1 MPIVPTIQDSE
12 TKIQADRLSF
22 PKGAQSHLPF
32 RYYAAL
38 VGAGSN
44 TEVFL
49 NGVSGSRLGIPPDS
63 SVYVFVTYSVFEY
76 TTVTGAFVAG
86 AGGFLNGLATNNN
99 GTVALATNTTAV
111 TDLIPDAGTTLTL
124 AADDTND
131 SINLRCTTA
140 TAGST
145 YIVEAR
151 VHATVANKMPT
162 IIGGVI

>member
-1 MPIVPTIQDSE
+1 MPIVPTLQDSE

-32 RYYAAL
+32 RYFATL
-38 VGAGSN
+38 VGTGTN
-44 TEVFL
+44 TEIFL
-49 NGVSGSRLGIPPDS
+49 NGVTGSRLGIPPDS
-63 SVYVFVTYSVFEY
+63 SVYVFVMYSIFEY
-76 TTVTGAFVAG
+76 TTATGAFVAG
-86 AGGFLNGLATNNN
+86 AGGFLNGVATNNG

-131 SINLRCTTA
+131 SINVRCTTA

-145 YIVEAR
+145 YVIEAR
-151 VHATVANKMPT
+151 VHAVAANKIPA
-162 IIGGVI
+162 IVGGVV